1 LTDGIEMKKKN
12 SSPRKKMIAALI
24 AVISLVMVAVFVLA
38 VSKRLKTR
46 SEQEEKIE
54 SLSQTVKDIE
64 EENSKIQETIDNGEN
79 ESYIERV
86 AREDYNYVRP
96 EERVYYDSEQE

>member
-1 LTDGIEMKKKN
+1 MTDGIEMKKKN
-12 SSPRKKMIAALI
+12 SSPRKNMIAALI

>member
-1 LTDGIEMKKKN
+1 MKKKH
-12 SSPRKKMIAALI
+12 SSPQKRIAAALTIVISLLLI
-24 AVISLVMVAVFVLA
+24 AVFVFAVG
-38 VSKRLKTR
+38 KRLRTKA
-46 SEQEEKIE
+46 EQENKIE

-64 EENSKIQETIDNGEN
+64 EDNSRIQETINNGEN

-96 EERVYYDSEQE
+96 EERVYYDSDAS

>member
-1 LTDGIEMKKKN
+1 MKKY
-12 SSPRKKMIAALI
+12 SSRDKKAVLI
-24 AVISLVMVAVFVLA
+24 LTAVISIVLIVVFVFA
-38 VSKRLKTR
+38 VTKRLRTKA
-46 SEQEEKIE
+46 EQEDKIE
-54 SLSQTVKDIE
+54 SLSPSVEAIE

-96 EERVYYDSEQE
+96 EERIYYDSGQE

>member
-1 LTDGIEMKKKN
+1 MMKKN
-12 SSPRKKMIAALI
+12 STNKKITAALI
-24 AVISLVMVAVFVLA
+24 VVISLVLIAVFVFA
-38 VSKRLKTR
+38 VAKRLKTR
-46 SEQEEKIE
+46 AAQQEQIE

-96 EERVYYDSEQE
+96 EERVYYDSDQE